1 MKPCLTILTPLY
13 NRSEFIERLYYCLCA
28 QSRKDFQ
35 WLIID
40 DGSTDR
46 CDDKINEYLEYS
58 EFPIDYVYKENGGK
72 HTALNYSHPY
82 IKADWVLILD
92 SDDMLTGDAVE
103 SAASYIEKYGET
115 ADIGVISF
123 QRGHSI
129 SDPLVKYEDKVVVSD
144 HIEYR
149 INKNRPGDS
158 CEVVRADVLREFAFP
173 VYVGERFMNE
183 SHLWIGSADKYKT
196 VYVPKVIY
204 ICEYIEEGLTRS
216 GRYMWRTC
224 PMGGMHSQIVG
235 LNKRCSFI
243 YRAKRAILLHY
254 YGRLLN
260 MKVKDICRDS
270 GYPAFVR
277 LFTIPGYFL
286 YRIWEKKYNKD
297 NK

>member
-129 SDPLVKYEDKVVVSD
+129 
-144 HIEYR
+144 
-149 INKNRPGDS
+149 
-158 CEVVRADVLREFAFP
+158 
-173 VYVGERFMNE
+173 
-183 SHLWIGSADKYKT
+183 
-196 VYVPKVIY
+196 
-204 ICEYIEEGLTRS
+204 
-216 GRYMWRTC
+216 
-224 PMGGMHSQIVG
+224 
-235 LNKRCSFI
+235 
-243 YRAKRAILLHY
+243 
-254 YGRLLN
+254 
-260 MKVKDICRDS
+260 
-270 GYPAFVR
+270 
-277 LFTIPGYFL
+277 
-286 YRIWEKKYNKD
+286 
-297 NK
+297 